1 VATWLVADCGGQSD
15 WLAWDIVRN
24 DGTRELGCLSASS
37 WAVAAR
43 RGGFVWSRIELC
55 NRVDAPIQPVVVE
68 SCSRA
73 VVRSC

>member
-1 VATWLVADCGGQSD
+1 
-15 WLAWDIVRN
+15 
-24 DGTRELGCLSASS
+24 
-37 WAVAAR
+37 VAAR